1 MQAYG
6 AWRVCARLETQDMAY
21 GVGTGRAGVRQGGTF
36 LDICPVWVSWTDEDV
51 GFFEGGV
58 CDIRPNLD
66 GPVVAHECCVHMF
79 STTLLVEQGW
89 SQLISLCPP
98 AIAPSG

>member
-1 MQAYG
+1 MTYG
-6 AWRVCARLETQDMAY
+6 A
-21 GVGTGRAGVRQGGTF
+21 GTGRAGMRQGGTF

-51 GFFEGGV
+51 GFFEGGGG

-66 GPVVAHECCVHMF
+66 GPVVAHKCCMHMF
-79 STTLLVEQGW
+79 STTLLVEQRW

-98 AIAPSG
+98 AIASSG

>member
-1 MQAYG
+1 
-6 AWRVCARLETQDMAY
+6 MAY
-21 GVGTGRAGVRQGGTF
+21 GTGTRHAGVHQGGMF

-51 GFFEGGV
+51 GFFEGGG
-58 CDIRPNLD
+58 CDIWPNLD
-66 GPVVAHECCVHMF
+66 GPVVVHECCVHMF
-79 STTLLVEQGW
+79 STTLLVEKGW